1 MAGFLLLHP
10 PLLGP
15 AVWAPCAERLAAAGH
30 RVTVPNL
37 RPALDPPEH
46 WYDRAADRAAD
57 SVTTLPTA
65 DPTADPTGP
74 AAIPTDPTADSTAD
88 QTADPTGPTA
98 IPTEPTADPTAASTA
113 DPTALSTD
121 PTADSGGG
129 VDVVVAHSGAGV
141 LVPLVVDR
149 LRATT
154 AVFVDALLPG
164 NPTSDRFRGFL
175 ATLPVD
181 AGFLPRWS
189 DWWSPEQ
196 LAELVPDP
204 ELRARIV
211 ADESRLPVAFYD
223 QRVPVP
229 PSWPPPR
236 AGYLALSPAYGN
248 ELAEARRLGW
258 PTRELAGGHLD
269 LATRPAEV
277 AADILALAT

>member
-57 SVTTLPTA
+57 SVTTLPAA
-65 DPTADPTGP
+65 DPTADQ
-74 AAIPTDPTADSTAD
+74 A
-88 QTADPTGPTA
+88 GPTA
-98 IPTEPTADPTAASTA
+98 IPTDPAADPTAASTA

-121 PTADSGGG
+121 PAADSGGG